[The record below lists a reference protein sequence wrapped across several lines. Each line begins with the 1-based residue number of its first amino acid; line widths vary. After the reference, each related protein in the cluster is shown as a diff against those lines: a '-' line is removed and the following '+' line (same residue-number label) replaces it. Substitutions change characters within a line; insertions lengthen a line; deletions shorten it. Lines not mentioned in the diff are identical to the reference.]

1 MRPSHSTASR
11 TAIVTGASRGIGL
24 AIVERLLADGYSVV
38 GCARTPGRASAAL
51 EALGAQAI
59 GVDAD
64 VTRPDEIAN
73 VVDVAVREFGGLDVL
88 VNNAG
93 VYQRRNVLEIDYA
106 DWAEIM
112 EINVTGV
119 FLFSQAGAR
128 AMIETGCAQRG
139 GGRIV
144 NIASVAGILSET
156 DSAPYNAS
164 KAAVI
169 SLTRSLASDLASYD
183 IASTCVAPGWVDTG
197 IDPVLATLDPTQLRR
212 LNPQGRAG
220 TTAEVAHA
228 VAAVCDPRAHY
239 MNGAIVTVDGGQVA
253 AAPEPA

>member
-1 MRPSHSTASR
+1 MRPASAAVSR
-11 TAIVTGASRGIGL
+11 TAIVTGASKGIGL
-24 AIVERLLADGYSVV
+24 AISQRLVEDGYNLV
-38 GCARTPGRASAAL
+38 GCARSAGETAAAL
-51 EALGAQAI
+51 KPLGARAI

-64 VTRPDEIAN
+64 VTRAEQVQG
-73 VVDVAVREFGGLDVL
+73 VVDLAVERFGGLDVL

-93 VYQRRNVLEIDYA
+93 VYQRRTILEVDED

-112 EINVTGV
+112 AINVTGV
-119 FLFSQAGAR
+119 FLFSKAAAR
-128 AMIETGCAQRG
+128 AMIDTATGERG

-169 SLTRSLASDLASYD
+169 SLTRSLATDLASYD
-183 IASTCVAPGWVDTG
+183 IASTCIAPGWVDTG
-197 IDPVLATLDPTQLRR
+197 IDPILETLDASQLRR

-220 TTAEVAHA
+220 TTQEIAHA

-239 MNGAIVTVDGGQVA
+239 MNGAIVTVDGGQLA
-253 AAPEPA
+253 AAPEPT

>member
-1 MRPSHSTASR
+1 MRPTASAVTR
-11 TAIVTGASRGIGL
+11 TAIVTGASQGIGL
-24 AIVERLLADGYSVV
+24 AIAERLVEDGYNVV
-38 GCARTPGRASAAL
+38 GCARTPGATASALAS
-51 EALGAQAI
+51 LGDRAE

-64 VTRPDEIAN
+64 VTRADQVQS
-73 VVDVAVREFGGLDVL
+73 VVDTAVSRFGGLDVL

-93 VYQRRNVLEIDYA
+93 VYQRRTILDVDEA
-106 DWAEIM
+106 DWTEIM
-112 EINVTGV
+112 SINVTGV
-119 FLFSQAGAR
+119 FLFSKAAAH
-128 AMIETGCAQRG
+128 AMIDTGSVDRG

-144 NIASVAGILSET
+144 NIASVAGIFSET

-169 SLTRSLASDLASYD
+169 SLTRSLASDLASYE

-197 IDPVLATLDPTQLRR
+197 IDPILETLDEAQMRR

-220 TTAEVAHA
+220 TTAEVAHV

-253 AAPEPA
+253 ASPDPA